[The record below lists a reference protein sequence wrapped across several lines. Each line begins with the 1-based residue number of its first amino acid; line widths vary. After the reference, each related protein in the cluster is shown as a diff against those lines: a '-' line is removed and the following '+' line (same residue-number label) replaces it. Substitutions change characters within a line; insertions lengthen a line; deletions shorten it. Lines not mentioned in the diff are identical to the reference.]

1 MNVVHTPVA
10 LRKSGKAASSRT
22 TVVVVC
28 GLGRSGR
35 ASWNAASQR
44 LPSLEWPVR
53 ETSRQRLIA
62 CFASPNVEARDMRM
76 GVAWQGPPPHT
87 DCPFI
92 KDIAV
97 PVPRFILM
105 AVDISHCMQ
114 ACMHTCSI
122 THVVL
127 ASRMIASHYHH
138 VIYIVVANMLEQSV
152 YTRPPLSWPNPAPV
166 NQTTADNLL
175 PPLLLPLAP
184 GTPAFARQWQR
195 SGRACS

>member
-1 MNVVHTPVA
+1 MSPTRPLPCERVVEQSRREQRWWWCVA
-10 LRKSGKAASSRT
+10 SGGLEERAGMQPAS
-22 TVVVVC
+22 
-28 GLGRSGR
+28 
-35 ASWNAASQR
+35 ASQAS
-44 LPSLEWPVR
+44 SLEWPVR

-62 CFASPNVEARDMRM
+62 CFASSNVEARDMRM

-92 KDIAV
+92 RDIAV

-105 AVDISHCMQ
+105 AVDISHYMQ

-122 THVVL
+122 THVGL
-127 ASRMIASHYHH
+127 ASRIIACHH
-138 VIYIVVANMLEQSV
+138 HHDIYVVLTNMLEQSV

-184 GTPAFARQWQR
+184 GTPAFARQ
-195 SGRACS
+195 

>member
-1 MNVVHTPVA
+1 MRSMPENEWMDVAHTPVA
-10 LRKSGKAASSRT
+10 LRKSGRAESSRT

-44 LPSLEWPVR
+44 LPSLEWPVH

-105 AVDISHCMQ
+105 AVDISHYMQ
-114 ACMHTCSI
+114 VCMHAYMQHHTRWSC
-122 THVVL
+122 T
-127 ASRMIASHYHH
+127 SHHY
-138 VIYIVVANMLEQSV
+138 QPS
-152 YTRPPLSWPNPAPV
+152 PP
-166 NQTTADNLL
+166 
-175 PPLLLPLAP
+175 
-184 GTPAFARQWQR
+184 
-195 SGRACS
+195 